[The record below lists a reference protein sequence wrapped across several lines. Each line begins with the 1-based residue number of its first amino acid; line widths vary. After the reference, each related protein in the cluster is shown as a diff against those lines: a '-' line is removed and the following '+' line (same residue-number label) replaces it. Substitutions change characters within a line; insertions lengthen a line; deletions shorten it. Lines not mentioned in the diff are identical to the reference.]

1 MGYEYDVRVCIE
13 CFKNITDNDRISL
26 AVCQEAKHQVAI
38 IIIISNLFLL
48 LSDFLIELHFL

>member
-26 AVCQEAKHQVAI
+26 AVCQEAKHQVT
-38 IIIISNLFLL
+38 SSYQNVVV
-48 LSDFLIELHFL
+48 LHIYNCNFYN